1 MKDQENARQ
10 LPPSVRAK
18 DSSLNKTLPPV
29 AELLGKYTILR
40 YVDLGGVGQ
49 ELDYRHLVDLDTM
62 PIPMPVDREG
72 YCSVEHSSR
81 YWATGYS
88 DWLNV
93 SEAVKRYMSPGKSQS
108 KMRLMDFG
116 SATGRFLRHVWTF
129 GKDKFDC
136 WGCDFAPA
144 NVEWVKRYLS
154 PEIKILLNTN
164 VPHLP
169 FPDGHFDIVTAFSVF
184 THIDYLEDA
193 WLLELRRITSPNGL
207 LYITVHN
214 DEAWSKLSK
223 SPDRAQVTLRSNE
236 IPGNKI
242 LDESMFAQPLP
253 EDRFVLRISME
264 EIYNCNVWISNN
276 YIRKNWSRYF
286 EIMQIAGNAHSDF
299 QSVVIMKPLAEER
312 LTDAPPSGA

>member
-1 MKDQENARQ
+1 MKAEENTRP
-10 LPPSVRAK
+10 LPPSVRTK
-18 DSSLNKTLPPV
+18 DSSLDKTLPPV

-40 YVDLGGVGQ
+40 YVDLDGVGQ
-49 ELDYRHLVDLDTM
+49 ELDYRHLVDRDTM

-93 SEAVKRYMSPGKSQS
+93 REAVKRYMSPEASQS
-108 KMRLMDFG
+108 KMRMMDFG
-116 SATGRFLRHVWTF
+116 CASGRFLRHVWTF
-129 GKDKFDC
+129 GKDNIDS

-144 NVEWVKRYLS
+144 NVEWVKRYLPS
-154 PEIKILLNTN
+154 EIKILLNTN

-169 FPDGHFDIVTAFSVF
+169 FPDGHFDIMTAFSVF

-214 DEAWSKLSK
+214 DATWSQLSK
-223 SPDRAQVTLRSNE
+223 SPTRAEDVLRSNS

-242 LDESMFAQPLP
+242 LDESLFDQPLP
-253 EDRFVLRISME
+253 EDRFVLRTSME
-264 EIYNCNVWISNN
+264 DIYNCNVWMSND

-286 EIMQIAGNAHSDF
+286 EIMHIASNAHTEF
-299 QSVVIMKPLAEER
+299 QSVVIMKPLVH
-312 LTDAPPSGA
+312 PF